1 MSLASQARS
10 RTGFGVLTALRQRLA
25 ARPELLLSA
34 VLTLMLGV
42 LVLFPLA
49 EVIRESLS
57 YQDYDKGHLPDIVVG
72 DYTLFHVIRV
82 FWGDISWALFYKPFL
97 HSLAIAVAVTA
108 FSVSAGAWVAW
119 ILVRTDVPFGGTLKT
134 LVVVPYMMP
143 SWVLALAWLVV
154 FKNDRIAGTEGLFSA
169 AFGMQTPDWISYG
182 MVPIIICLTGHYFV
196 YAYLLISGA
205 ISSVNDELEEAGAIG
220 GLSRFRQFLAIT
232 GPLLLPAIGSAVVM
246 TFIRVL
252 GTFGTPALLGLPVRF
267 FTLPTQIYS
276 TLSSRNM
283 GDGFLLALVLVALAI
298 VFIYVNSRLI
308 GVRKSFVTLSGKGFR
323 RRQIKLGTLR
333 WPFFAIIAG
342 SLLCVV
348 ILPLGMLFLES
359 IMLEAGRYA
368 WDNLTLEFWIGDESS
383 EPGIFR
389 NEQILRAIWNSLRL
403 GLLAALITGVLGI
416 LIGYAVVA
424 TRGTFS
430 SKALEGIAFTP
441 YIFPSVALGAIYI
454 GMFSQS
460 IGPIPALYGTFALLV
475 LICTVKALPFTSR
488 TGVSAMMQIDR
499 SLEEVARVHGMRW
512 GRRAWCIVL
521 PLAVSGMISGMLLAY
536 ITVMRELSLIIL
548 LVTPNTNLL
557 TSLIFDYQLQALTQH
572 TGAATIV
579 LVGLIVV
586 AHLLVRLLSRRAH
599 IAEVSVN

>member
-1 MSLASQARS
+1 
-10 RTGFGVLTALRQRLA
+10 
-25 ARPELLLSA
+25 
-34 VLTLMLGV
+34 
-42 LVLFPLA
+42 
-49 EVIRESLS
+49 
-57 YQDYDKGHLPDIVVG
+57 
-72 DYTLFHVIRV
+72 
-82 FWGDISWALFYKPFL
+82 
-97 HSLAIAVAVTA
+97 
-108 FSVSAGAWVAW
+108 
-119 ILVRTDVPFGGTLKT
+119 
-134 LVVVPYMMP
+134 
-143 SWVLALAWLVV
+143 
-154 FKNDRIAGTEGLFSA
+154 
-169 AFGMQTPDWISYG
+169 
-182 MVPIIICLTGHYFV
+182 
-196 YAYLLISGA
+196 
-205 ISSVNDELEEAGAIG
+205 
-220 GLSRFRQFLAIT
+220 
-232 GPLLLPAIGSAVVM
+232 M

-323 RRQIKLGTLR
+323 RRQIALGALR
-333 WPFFAIIAG
+333 WPVFAIITG

-348 ILPLGMLFLES
+348 VLPLGMLFLES
-359 IMLEAGRYA
+359 ILLESGRYA
-368 WDNLTLEFWIGDESS
+368 WDNLTLTYWIGAESS
-383 EPGIFR
+383 EPGILR
-389 NEQILRAIWNSLRL
+389 NEQILRATWNSLRL
-403 GLLAALITGVLGI
+403 GLMAALITGVLGL
-416 LIGYAVVA
+416 LIGYAVVC

-499 SLEEVARVHGMRW
+499 SLEEAARVHGMRW
-512 GRRAWCIVL
+512 GRRAWRIVL

-548 LVTPNTNLL
+548 LVTPNNNLL

-579 LVGLIVV
+579 LVGLIVA